1 MSVGPNAFGDVRAEN
16 DHRALDATF
25 YEWQDYKTLFEAAD
39 RFIVVGRRGTGKSAL
54 TYQLNKIWRSRHS
67 PIILV
72 APNEEDVIGLRPLAK
87 MFGSTVSRIRAGIKL
102 AWRYALLMEIGL
114 NLQEDYKTKSQFKSS
129 QVLTAHVNVWRS
141 SGGSCVGRLR
151 SVLRES
157 LKGIEGEEDRI
168 ADLAGVLQLNRLTE
182 DVATLVGD
190 TNKQFVIL
198 VDRLDEG
205 YEPDSVGT
213 GIVDGILYGT
223 DDIRTLLGNKVRAV
237 VFIRDNIF
245 RAIEDED
252 KDFSRNLESQVLRLH
267 WDQQELFYMV
277 AKRVR
282 FLFGVNKESDEKVW
296 NSITSAEL
304 HGREGFKKCLQLT
317 LYRPR
322 DLIALLNAA
331 YYQAQRQQRQ
341 VLIEDDFDKSAK
353 LISITR
359 YGDLGKE
366 YESVFPGVSFLTS
379 TFANGASKIS
389 WSHAVDN
396 IGRAMKSVDLSKEA
410 AQHFAIL
417 ETPETALHGLYGIG
431 FIGVYDVT
439 LGSYIFSH
447 DGKRADR
454 NFGSDDKLMVHP
466 CYWSAL
472 NLGHDKM
479 DQAEAEQIYDEYE
492 ITIASHSSDERKKLL
507 GQIISELNTIPL
519 GSEGAT
525 RFEDWSKRALEI
537 AFARQLV
544 NIQLKPNS
552 NATQR
557 RDIVATNEGQG
568 VWRRIVEDYATR
580 QVIFE
585 VKNYESIRV
594 NEFRQVHS
602 YLGKEY
608 GRLGFIICRDP
619 VSGLQKGG
627 DLDAFRE
634 FYAKDNLIVKLTA
647 GQLVNI
653 LSKLRSPDKSD
664 AGELLLARLLDTYV
678 RLYATGQSD
687 VAVGERSRKKRGK
700 RFRSKR

>member
-1 MSVGPNAFGDVRAEN
+1 MSAGPNAFGDVRAEN

-25 YEWQDYKTLFEAAD
+25 YEWQDYKTLFEATD

-72 APNEEDVIGLRPLAK
+72 APNEEEVIGLRPLAT

-114 NLQEDYKTKSQFKSS
+114 NLQEDYKSKSLIKSS
-129 QVLTAHVNVWRS
+129 QVLTAHVDAWRS
-141 SGGSCVGRLR
+141 KGGSFVGRLR

-157 LKGIEGEEDRI
+157 LKGTESEEDRI
-168 ADLAGVLQLNRLTE
+168 ADLADILQLNRLTE
-182 DVATLVGD
+182 DVASAVDGA
-190 TNKQFVIL
+190 NKQFVIL

-205 YEPDSVGT
+205 YEPDSIGT

-223 DDIRTLLGNKVRAV
+223 DEIRSLLGKNVRAI

-282 FLFGVNKESDEKVW
+282 FLFGINKESDEKVW

-331 YYQAQRQQRQ
+331 YYQAQRQQRKT
-341 VLIEDDFDKSAK
+341 LIEDDFDKSAK
-353 LISITR
+353 LISMTR

-366 YESVFPGVSFLTS
+366 YESVFPGVSSLTS
-379 TFANGASKIS
+379 AFANGGSKLS
-389 WSHAVDN
+389 WSQAIEN
-396 IGRAMKSVDLSKEA
+396 IRRAMASEELSREA

-417 ETPETALHGLYGIG
+417 EAPETALHGLYGIG
-431 FIGVYDVT
+431 FIGIFDRT
-439 LGSYIFSH
+439 HGSYVFSH

-454 NFGSDDKLMVHP
+454 SFGQDDKLMVHP

-472 NLGHDKM
+472 NLSHDQL
-479 DQAEAEQIYDEYE
+479 DQEEAEQIYDEYE

-507 GQIISELNTIPL
+507 GQLISELNTIPT
-519 GSEGAT
+519 GSDGAT

-544 NIQLKPNS
+544 NIQLKPNLS
-552 NATQR
+552 ATQR

-568 VWRRIVEDYATR
+568 VWRRIVEDYGTR

-585 VKNYESIRV
+585 VKNYESIRI

-608 GRLGFIICRDP
+608 GRLGFIVCRDT
-619 VSGLQKGG
+619 VAGLQKGPE
-627 DLDAFRE
+627 LDAFRE
-634 FYAKDNLIVKLTA
+634 FYAKDSLIVKLTA
-647 GQLVNI
+647 GQLVGI

-664 AGELLLARLLDTYV
+664 AGELLLSRLLDTYV
-678 RLYATGQSD
+678 RLYAAGQSD
-687 VAVGERSRKKRGK
+687 VGVGERLGKTGKKR
-700 RFRSKR
+700 RRSK

>member
-1 MSVGPNAFGDVRAEN
+1 MSAGPNAFGDVRAEN
-16 DHRALDATF
+16 DHRALDAAF
-25 YEWQDYKTLFEAAD
+25 YEWQDYKTLFESTD

-72 APNEEDVIGLRPLAK
+72 APNEEEVIGLRPLAT
-87 MFGSTVSRIRAGIKL
+87 MFGATVSRIRAGLKL

-114 NLQEDYKTKSQFKSS
+114 NLQEDYKSKNLIRSNP
-129 QVLTAHVNVWRS
+129 VLISHVNSWRS
-141 SGGSCVGRLR
+141 KGVSCVGRLR

-157 LKGIEGEEDRI
+157 LKGIESEENRI
-168 ADLAGVLQLNRLTE
+168 ADLAEILQLNRLTE
-182 DVATLVGD
+182 DIAAAVGSA
-190 TNKQFVIL
+190 NKQFVIL

-205 YEPDSVGT
+205 YEPDLVGT

-223 DDIRTLLGNKVRAV
+223 DEIRSLLGNNVRAI

-282 FLFGVNKESDEKVW
+282 FLFGVSKESDEKVW
-296 NSITSAEL
+296 NSITSADL
-304 HGREGFKKCLQLT
+304 HGRDGFKKCLQLT

-341 VLIEDDFDKSAK
+341 TLIEDDFDKSAK
-353 LISITR
+353 LISMTR

-366 YESVFPGVSFLTS
+366 YESVFPGVSSLTS
-379 TFANGASKIS
+379 AFANGGSKLS
-389 WSHAVDN
+389 WAQAIDN
-396 IGRAMKSVDLSKEA
+396 VRNVMTSGEQLSREA

-431 FIGVYDVT
+431 FIGIFDRT
-439 LGSYIFSH
+439 HGSYVFSH

-454 NFGSDDKLMVHP
+454 AFSQDDKLMVHP

-472 NLGHDKM
+472 NLSHDEL
-479 DQAEAEQIYDEYE
+479 DQGEAEQIFDEYE

-507 GQIISELNTIPL
+507 GQLISELNTIPI
-519 GSEGAT
+519 GSDGAT

-544 NIQLKPNS
+544 NIQLKPNL
-552 NATQR
+552 NGTQR

-568 VWRRIVEDYATR
+568 VWRRIVEDYGTR

-585 VKNYESIRV
+585 VKNYESIRI

-608 GRLGFIICRDP
+608 GRLGFIVCRDP
-619 VSGLQKGG
+619 VAGLQKGPE
-627 DLDAFRE
+627 LDAFRE
-634 FYAKDNLIVKLTA
+634 FYAKENLIVKLTV
-647 GQLVNI
+647 GQLVSI

-664 AGELLLARLLDTYV
+664 AGELLLSRLLDTYV
-678 RLYATGQSD
+678 RMYAAGQSD
-687 VAVGERSRKKRGK
+687 VGMGADSRKTGKKKR
-700 RFRSKR
+700 R